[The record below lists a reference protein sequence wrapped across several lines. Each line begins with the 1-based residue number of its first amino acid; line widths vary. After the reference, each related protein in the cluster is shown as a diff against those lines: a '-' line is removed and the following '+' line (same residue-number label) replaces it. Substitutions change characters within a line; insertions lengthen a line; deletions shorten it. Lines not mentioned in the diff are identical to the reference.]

1 MQPGQSKIKMQIT
14 ARSYL
19 KKTLTGWV
27 NSSVTSMNI
36 FLKKN
41 KLSIPDGNEKIK
53 DMSQIMFSIL
63 ISLKLYFKTRH
74 WYQQSF

>member
-1 MQPGQSKIKMQIT
+1 MKYEAKNYHKTQGIGTYNTQQDHI
-14 ARSYL
+14 R
-19 KKTLTGWV
+19 KKTIHDHV
-27 NSSVTSMNI
+27 
-36 FLKKN
+36 FEKN

-63 ISLKLYFKTRH
+63 ISLKLYFKTHH